1 MTEDTRRSALISIGE
16 LARTC
21 GLPVRTIRFYCDEGI
36 LESQRSVGGH
46 RMFDAKD
53 ATERLLL
60 VRRLR
65 ALGLGLKSI
74 TDVLHGERAI
84 TEAIAA
90 ESARLD
96 IEFSSLAWRR
106 ASLRAIE
113 AATPAQRAERL
124 ALLAAAHD
132 GYAAHDCLVGFWR
145 RTLAPI
151 SLHDSDA
158 YVGAYIPKPP
168 ADPTAMQVVAY
179 AELTNLVTDP
189 DLERVVRQ
197 QFWIDQPASMRDREG
212 FYLNVGEVMMDVL
225 PLVSKGARPRP
236 GNEVDRYVAA
246 HAKARG
252 ERDSPRFRERLL
264 ADNTGTDHRINR
276 FWGLTAELLGT
287 PASLGQ
293 AHRWLCGGLAHSLR
307 PTRATTNSPT
317 PLELAQG
324 AVHDRLGVLPQATHG
339 QALRP
344 LSAPRPSEGTDRG
357 TS

>member
-1 MTEDTRRSALISIGE
+1 MSIGE

-74 TDVLHGERAI
+74 TDVLQGERAI
-84 TEAIAA
+84 TEVIAV

-96 IEFSSLAWRR
+96 IEFRSLAWRR

-113 AATPAQRAERL
+113 AATPAQRTERL
-124 ALLAAAHD
+124 ALLAAARD
-132 GYAAHDCLVGFWR
+132 GYAAHDCLVRFWR
-145 RTLAPI
+145 RTLTPI
-151 SLHDSDA
+151 SLRDFDA
-158 YVGAYIPKPP
+158 YVDAYIPKPP
-168 ADPTAMQVVAY
+168 ADPTATQVVAY
-179 AELTNLVTDP
+179 AELTDLVTQPGLD
-189 DLERVVRQ
+189 RAVQQ
-197 QFWIDQPASMRDREG
+197 QFWIDKPTSLRDRGG
-212 FYLNVGEVMMDVL
+212 FFLNIGEVMMDVL
-225 PLVSKGARPRP
+225 PLVSKGARPHP
-236 GNEVDRYVAA
+236 GNEVDRYVDA

-264 ADNTGTDHRINR
+264 ADNTDTDHRIHR

-287 PASLGQ
+287 PTSLGQ
-293 AHRWLCGGLAHSLR
+293 AHRWLCDELARSLR
-307 PTRATTNSPT
+307 PTRATTNSPNST
-317 PLELAQG
+317 RIG
-324 AVHDRLGVLPQATHG
+324 
-339 QALRP
+339 
-344 LSAPRPSEGTDRG
+344 
-357 TS
+357 